1 MEDIFYFHVCPFIDS
16 KVFHDS
22 KLSLLCKHKYLQE
35 RQNKINRTHSACN
48 LEMRFWKNDLKNI
61 MHVFL
66 DDYHHFIKYITS
78 ILLKEDDIDILCDS
92 IPFEKNKIL
101 VTRYV
106 MSNTIIEFD
115 ENNKIAHIDFTS
127 CQDIVD
133 DVEICSIY
141 RLGIV
146 KKQVLLDHYPH
157 AKALIY

>member
-1 MEDIFYFHVCPFIDS
+1 
-16 KVFHDS
+16 
-22 KLSLLCKHKYLQE
+22 
-35 RQNKINRTHSACN
+35 
-48 LEMRFWKNDLKNI
+48 

-115 ENNKIAHIDFTS
+115 ENNKISHIDFTS